1 MSSLSRRLFV
11 GAKICEKYLITDC
24 DLNPTRDKDYP
35 KNGEGR
41 Q

>member
-1 MSSLSRRLFV
+1 LSRRLFV
-11 GAKICEKYLITDC
+11 GAKICEKYLIRGC
-24 DLNPTRDKDYP
+24 DLNWARDRDYP